1 MANAPK
7 NSADAIEIELIRSL
21 YDGLVP
27 SIIMSLGFVTGGL
40 IIIRDIADRSLLIL
54 FFGGVAASAF
64 RLAVVWIDR
73 RRAASAALTITD
85 AHRLERRFAMTYIA
99 FALMLGLFGA
109 RIFTLPATEPHLF
122 TLCLLIGYAAGVA
135 AGVGLRPR
143 IATTSLLLAVVPP
156 VAAMVTTPH
165 LLYLATAA
173 MTSAFLAGGIFSLR
187 RRHARAL
194 TDIGRRL
201 TFAALARHDGLTAI
215 PNRLALREWFDETVL
230 RGERSLP
237 LVAVHCLDLNGFKP
251 VNDSFGHPT
260 GDLLLAA
267 VAQRLVRALREG
279 DMVARLGGDEFTI
292 VQRDIAHA
300 DEARLLAQRIV
311 TAVGQP
317 YSIGDRE
324 IQISTSVGFVLCEDE
339 GRDLEQLISFAD
351 EALYVAKRS
360 GRGVR
365 QYDHAELR
373 SSAAA
378 A

>member
-1 MANAPK
+1 MASAPK
-7 NSADAIEIELIRSL
+7 NPADAIEMELIRSL

-27 SIIMSLGFVTGGL
+27 SIIMSLGFAIGGAL
-40 IIIRDIADRSLLIL
+40 IVRDLGDPLLTALLGGGIVVSVL
-54 FFGGVAASAF
+54 RIYIVWHDGRQAKKATLRVDEARKLEKRFGG
-64 RLAVVWIDR
+64 
-73 RRAASAALTITD
+73 
-85 AHRLERRFAMTYIA
+85 TYVA
-99 FALMLGLFGA
+99 FAVMLGLFAA
-109 RIFTLPATEPHLF
+109 RTFAHAASEPHLF

-143 IATTSLLLAVVPP
+143 IAIASLLLAVGPA
-156 VAAMVTTPH
+156 VAAMLLTPH
-165 LLYLATAA
+165 LLYVATAV

-194 TDIGRRL
+194 SDIGRRL

-215 PNRLALREWFDETVL
+215 PNRLALREWFDETVQ
-230 RGERSLP
+230 RGEQSQP
-237 LVAVHCLDLNGFKP
+237 LIAVHCLDLNGFKP

-260 GDLLLAA
+260 GDALLAA
-267 VAQRLVRALREG
+267 VAQRLVRTLREG
-279 DMVARLGGDEFTI
+279 DMVARIGGDEFTI
-292 VQRDIAHA
+292 VQRDIAHD

-311 TAVGQP
+311 TAIGQP
-317 YSIGDRE
+317 YSIGERD
-324 IQISTSVGFVLCEDE
+324 IQISTSVGYVLCDDE

-365 QYDHAELR
+365 RYEPPKPRDR
-373 SSAAA
+373 AAA